1 MAINRRSSRR
11 ASPNPHRA
19 APQATVL
26 VVDDEASV
34 RETIAEV
41 LNLFNYRV
49 IPAASVQEAEE
60 VWQRLGEAGI
70 HLVIVDVHL
79 TSQPQARAGYA
90 LAQQWRA
97 AIRPGLPVIL
107 MSGDSRNQELPDVRS
122 GTMRF
127 LLKPFAMEVL
137 LEAVREA
144 LGR

>member
-1 MAINRRSSRR
+1 MTARRRSSRR
-11 ASPNPHRA
+11 ASPNPHDA
-19 APQATVL
+19 ASQATVL

-34 RETIAEV
+34 RQTIAEV
-41 LNLFNYRV
+41 LSLSNYAI

-60 VWQRLGEAGI
+60 VMQRLGEAGI

-90 LAQQWRA
+90 LAQRWRA
-97 AIRPGLPVIL
+97 MHPGLPVIL
-107 MSGDSRNQELPDVRS
+107 ISGDSRNQDLPDVHS
-122 GTMRF
+122 GAMHF
-127 LLKPFAMEVL
+127 LLKPFRMEVL